1 MNSGRFC
8 PPTRQT
14 PTESP
19 VFPIRFNTVPMPKNS
34 TIQQAIV
41 IGASSG
47 IGLETARL
55 LAARGC
61 RVAVTGRRADR
72 LNALQAENPAHYRAV
87 PFDLTAPDALEHLE
101 SAARQLGKVDLI
113 VLCSGTGDFNPE
125 LDYRIEAQTNR
136 LNIDAFTRTADWSYR
151 TLKQQGGGH
160 FAAVTSV
167 MGLRGSGAAPA
178 YAASKAYQINYLQG
192 LQQRAAHETI
202 PLYITD
208 IRPGSVQTD
217 MMKGEGHFWITS
229 PKDAARYILRAVDRR
244 ETVQYVSPRWRLIG
258 QLLQNLPGW
267 LHRKM

>member
-1 MNSGRFC
+1 MKRFALC
-8 PPTRQT
+8 LM
-14 PTESP
+14 
-19 VFPIRFNTVPMPKNS
+19 VLV
-34 TIQQAIV
+34 
-41 IGASSG
+41 
-47 IGLETARL
+47 L
-55 LAARGC
+55 L
-61 RVAVTGRRADR
+61 
-72 LNALQAENPAHYRAV
+72 
-87 PFDLTAPDALEHLE
+87 LTAFGCAGGYGSPDEFAPSGEFTEEPGDTPEE
-101 SAARQLGKVDLI
+101 SQENLPAAGQLTAGAWSDLDNWS
-113 VLCSGTGDFNPE
+113 LW
-125 LDYRIEAQTNR
+125 LDLLT
-136 LNIDAFTRTADWSYR
+136 
-151 TLKQQGGGH
+151 QGPNGQGE
-160 FAAVTSV
+160 F
-167 MGLRGSGAAPA
+167 APA